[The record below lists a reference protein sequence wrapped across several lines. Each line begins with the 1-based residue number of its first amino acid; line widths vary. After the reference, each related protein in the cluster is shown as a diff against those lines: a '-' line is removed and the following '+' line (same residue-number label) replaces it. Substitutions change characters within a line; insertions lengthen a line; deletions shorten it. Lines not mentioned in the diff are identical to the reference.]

1 VKLARAFPVFSI
13 AFVVIYAFAVDYNL
27 ALFTYH
33 PQLRQFA
40 FLVEA
45 PKAGPAMYWYG
56 WIVTSALGAAVVAVL
71 ALALPRSWVERI
83 WSGWTWLVPVAVIIF
98 FVNLLKGYFLR

>member
-1 VKLARAFPVFSI
+1 MKLALPVFSI
-13 AFVVIYAFAVDYNL
+13 AFVVIYAVAVDFNL

-33 PQLRQFA
+33 PQLNQFA
-40 FLVEA
+40 FLVER

-56 WIVTSALGAAVVAVL
+56 WIATSALGAMIVSAL
-71 ALALPRSWVERI
+71 ALAVPSSWTRI
-83 WSGWTWLVPVAVIIF
+83 WSGWTWVIPTAVMVF